1 MWMPTCQA
9 ARSAAK
15 KKACEGDDHAEH
27 ATRPVHGLS
36 GKPRDHEQERQGE
49 SKPPEARG
57 DGPDARQP
65 YEPGPE
71 REGAASKQ

>member
-1 MWMPTCQA
+1 MNPDVPGGEVGGEEE
-9 ARSAAK
+9 
-15 KKACEGDDHAEH
+15 ACEGDDHAEH

-49 SKPPEARG
+49 KKPPEARG
-57 DGPDARQP
+57 DGADARQP

-71 REGAASKQ
+71 RERAASKQ

>member
-1 MWMPTCQA
+1 MNPDVPGGEVGREEET
-9 ARSAAK
+9 
-15 KKACEGDDHAEH
+15 CEGDDHAER

-49 SKPPEARG
+49 KKPPEARG
-57 DGPDARQP
+57 DGADFGQP
-65 YEPGPE
+65 YEPGPD